1 MGLVSIVQQH
11 GKKMHRDISREDIMV
26 AMAFRRFGIFVL
38 GSIATQVD
46 LLLAE
51 YANCANMQEVVVA

>member
-1 MGLVSIVQQH
+1 
-11 GKKMHRDISREDIMV
+11 MV
-26 AMAFRRFGIFVL
+26 AIAFRRFGILAL

-51 YANCANMQEVVVA
+51 YANCANMQEVAEI